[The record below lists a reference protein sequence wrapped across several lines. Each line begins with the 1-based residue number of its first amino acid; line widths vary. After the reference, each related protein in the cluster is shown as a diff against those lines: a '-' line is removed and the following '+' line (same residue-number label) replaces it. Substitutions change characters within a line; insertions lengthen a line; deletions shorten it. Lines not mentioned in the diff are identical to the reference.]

1 LGFPNTFFKLLQLL
15 LDMAARLPVGQS
27 AGDYRGGGSDQRL
40 CDLALNSSFALMVKG
55 T

>member
-27 AGDYRGGGSDQRL
+27 AGDYRGGGSDSVFVIWRL
-40 CDLALNSSFALMVKG
+40 ILLLR
-55 T
+55 